1 MIKNLLRRISPG
13 LPFIYQRQFS
23 SLPKQFSINFTPLF
37 SINRE
42 DIHKSVPL
50 LLDGLD
56 REPKGSV
63 LDLSQKNVMQA
74 RSCDIEIDEKDAYGK
89 VLLITGENT
98 KVKYGDRGIA
108 ASKERTPDDLLKYS
122 LDLRGHNLGILHIP
136 NHVPFRIE
144 SDTPKEVFAISSSNI
159 DKVLN
164 HEDNIKQYSLEVAYK
179 LDPGDAK
186 RNTLAVQTKIF
197 HDRKNEPFYKEMTSN
212 IDIPTYSNRSSGTLM
227 NFERRKF
234 GVDYTTDIHYDS
246 GERRIHIIT
255 TDKEAGVTLNFCG
268 INENPNER
276 KDCEVRLE
284 FPPNSIVRLKFP
296 PYTHHKFHGDFV
308 CESVHP
314 REEANLIEAVKSGT
328 LPKGFLESATVFS
341 STKNGESE
349 YSISLPDDDITEKPI
364 SKSRT

>member
-1 MIKNLLRRISPG
+1 MIRNLLRRINPG

-37 SINRE
+37 SINKE

-56 REPKGSV
+56 RGPKGSV
-63 LDLSQKNVMQA
+63 LDLSQGNVIQA
-74 RSCDIEIDEKDAYGK
+74 RSCDIEIDEKDTYGK

-98 KVKYGDRGIA
+98 KVKYGDKGIA
-108 ASKERTPDDLLKYS
+108 ASKEKTPDDLLKYS
-122 LDLRGHNLGILHIP
+122 LDLKDHNLGILHIP
-136 NHVPFRIE
+136 NHVPFKIE

-159 DKVLN
+159 DRVLK
-164 HEDNIKQYSLEVAYK
+164 HEDAMKQYSLDVAYK
-179 LDPGDAK
+179 LAPEDAK
-186 RNTLAVQTKIF
+186 RNSLAVQTKIF
-197 HDRKNEPFYKEMTSN
+197 HDRKNEYFYEEVTSK
-212 IDIPTYSNRSSGTLM
+212 IDGPTFSNRSSGTLM
-227 NFERRKF
+227 NFERKKF
-234 GVDYTTDIHYDS
+234 GIDNTTDAHYHP
-246 GERRIHIIT
+246 GERRLHIIT
-255 TDKEAGVTLNFCG
+255 TDKEAGVTLNLCG

-284 FPPNSIVRLKFP
+284 FPPNSILRLKFP
-296 PYTHHKFHGDFV
+296 PYTHHKFHGEFV

-341 STKNGESE
+341 STGNDERE
-349 YSISLPDDDITEKPI
+349 YSISLPDDRDTKKTP